1 MVSIIVNY
9 CKSYYIVYTYIYLLY
24 IHIHIHIEC
33 TYILRITINI
43 TKDYCHRIITV
54 VVSRHYYRCNKF
66 YCLIALFVC
75 RGKRVQLS
83 KPRTQELKY
92 SQPNDTIF
100 LSTMFQCT
108 KPDRAEKIPFPEK
121 ILRRKRDQGQS
132 VPVRSD
138 FSSNSRLFLVYEP
151 MLFSNCPAN
160 VGQPRP
166 TSVSL
171 GQFRTISAMRQARAR
186 PKVLSFYY
194 YANRLPLIL
203 RPRFFSQAKT
213 KQSEQQWCISEY
225 DLSPKL
231 PSIADKGKET
241 KEALCNPLKIKMKKK
256 KKKNSIQ

>member
-100 LSTMFQCT
+100 LSTMFSVRSPTDRKKSRFRKKFSAGNATKDNRFRFVPIFLRIVDYFQCT
-108 KPDRAEKIPFPEK
+108 SQCCSAI
-121 ILRRKRDQGQS
+121 
-132 VPVRSD
+132 V
-138 FSSNSRLFLVYEP
+138 
-151 MLFSNCPAN
+151 
-160 VGQPRP
+160 RP
-166 TSVSL
+166 TSVNL
-171 GQFRTISAMRQARAR
+171 GQRR
-186 PKVLSFYY
+186 
-194 YANRLPLIL
+194 
-203 RPRFFSQAKT
+203 
-213 KQSEQQWCISEY
+213 
-225 DLSPKL
+225 
-231 PSIADKGKET
+231 
-241 KEALCNPLKIKMKKK
+241 
-256 KKKNSIQ
+256 